1 MARSLIR
8 QLEQIRR
15 SATYDDAVS
24 GFNTS
29 AVAEPTISGSLEED
43 LNVIRTLFDQVKGNT
58 NWYDDPGKY
67 FDPTD
72 TDVSSTANKQMSLAN
87 IKGHTVDSKTVII
100 SVSEDSSGSGFTVSG
115 TSTGV
120 LVNTIST
127 QYATDADRTGLPIF
141 NSVTNS
147 GSYHD
152 EGGSD
157 NVCRVDVLDMSNDQE
172 FTDGTYTICAKLHD
186 GADNGGAGTGADVYF
201 RFYKNGSPCDLTGT
215 GVTGVKFIYPQ
226 RRRMSDMQEYEWF
239 RTDFVSS
246 FEGDVELVDD
256 ISNLWGF
263 TGSTDDE
270 DSTTGKWTNTASYYL
285 LDADP
290 SDLVAAL
297 NDVNDGVGDRQYSA
311 TANNIIGDGDLIT
324 DSLEDLAEAIE
335 GVVSGGAKYVEAA
348 GALIPKNTSHLL
360 PYSITY
366 TPCSVSGT
374 EGKNMDVF
382 VDGQLLAADT
392 GTNGAN
398 ADRDYAES
406 TGTTITFRFNVN
418 KNSNITYI
426 VRA

>member
-1 MARSLIR
+1 MARSLLR

-24 GFNTS
+24 GMNTS
-29 AVAEPTISGSLEED
+29 AVAEPTVSGSLEED
-43 LNVIRTLFDQVKGNT
+43 LNVIRTLFDQIKGNT

-87 IKGHTVDSKTVII
+87 IKGQTVDSKTVII
-100 SVSEDSSGSGFTVSG
+100 AVKEDNSGSGFTVSG

-120 LVNTIST
+120 LDDITT
-127 QYATDADRTGLPIF
+127 RYATDADRTGLPIF

-152 EGGSD
+152 EAGSD
-157 NVCRVDVLDMSNDQE
+157 NVCRVDVLNMSNDQE
-172 FTDGTYTICAKLHD
+172 FTDGTHIIYAKLYD
-186 GADNGGAGTGADVYF
+186 GADNGGLGTGDDVYF
-201 RFYKNGSPCDLTGT
+201 RFYKDGSPCDLTNT
-215 GVTGVKFIYPQ
+215 GVTSVKFIYPQ
-226 RRRMSDMQEYEWF
+226 RRVMADMLEYEWL

-263 TGSTDDE
+263 TGSADDE

-297 NDVNDGVGDRQYSA
+297 NDVNDGVGDRDYLAPSY
-311 TANNIIGDGDLIT
+311 ISDGQTIS
-324 DSLEDLAEAIE
+324 DSLEALDTAIA
-335 GVVSGGAKYVEAA
+335 GVTSGGEKYIEDITVTV
-348 GALIPKNTSHLL
+348 PKHVLHPL
-360 PYSITY
+360 PYSIIY
-366 TPCSVSGT
+366 TPFSTAGR

-382 VDGQLLAADT
+382 VNGQLLAADT
-392 GTNGAN
+392 GVAGAN
-398 ADRDYAES
+398 ADRDYAE
-406 TGTTITFRFNVN
+406 TTTSGITFRFKVSAGFNV
-418 KNSNITYI
+418 TYI

>member
-1 MARSLIR
+1 MARSLLR

-24 GFNTS
+24 GVNTS
-29 AVAEPTISGSLEED
+29 VVAEPTVSGSLEED
-43 LNVIRTLFDQVKGNT
+43 LNVIRTLLDQVKGNT

-87 IKGHTVDSKTVII
+87 IKGHTVDAKTVII
-100 SVSEDSSGSGFTVSG
+100 AVSDDNSGAGFTVSG

-120 LVNTIST
+120 LSNITT
-127 QYATDADRTGLPIF
+127 AYATASDRRGLPIF
-141 NSVTNS
+141 NSVTHS
-147 GSYHD
+147 GSYYD
-152 EGGSD
+152 ESGSD

-172 FTDGTYTICAKLHD
+172 FTDGTYTIYAKLYD
-186 GADNGGAGTGADVYF
+186 GADNGGSGTGSDVYF
-201 RFYKNGSPCDLTGT
+201 RFYKNDSPCDLTNT
-215 GVTGVKFIYPQ
+215 GVTSVKFVYPQ
-226 RRRMSDMQEYEWF
+226 RKRMSDMQEYEWL

-263 TGSTDDE
+263 AGAADDE
-270 DSTTGKWTNTASYYL
+270 DSTAGKWTNTASYYL

-290 SDLVAAL
+290 TDLVAAI
-297 NDVNDGVGDRQYSA
+297 NDINDGVGSRQYSD
-311 TANNIIGDGDLIT
+311 TANNVIGDGDSVT
-324 DSLEDLAEAIE
+324 ASLEDLAEAIE
-335 GVVSGGAKYVEAA
+335 GITPGGSKYVESPVST
-348 GALIPKNTSHLL
+348 ISKNVVHNL

-398 ADRDYAES
+398 ADRDYGETS
-406 TGTTITFRFNVN
+406 GTSVTFRFNVN
-418 KNSNITYI
+418 SNSNITYI

>member
-15 SATYDDAVS
+15 SATYDDAVA
-24 GFNTS
+24 GINTS

-43 LNVIRTLFDQVKGNT
+43 LNVIRSILDQVKGNT

-72 TDVSSTANKQMSLAN
+72 TDVSSTANKQMSLSN
-87 IKGHTVDSKTVII
+87 IKGKTTDSQTII
-100 SVSEDSSGSGFTVSG
+100 IAVSDDNSGSGFTVSG

-120 LVNTIST
+120 LANITT
-127 QYATDADRTGLPIF
+127 QYATDADRIGLPIF
-141 NSVTNS
+141 NSS

-172 FTDGTYTICAKLHD
+172 FTDGTHTIYAKLYD
-186 GADNGGAGTGADVYF
+186 GADNSGSGDGSDVYF
-201 RFYKNGSPCDLTGT
+201 RFYKNDSPCDLTNT
-215 GVTGVKFIYPQ
+215 GVTSVKFIYPQ
-226 RRRMSDMQEYEWF
+226 RKVMSDMQEYEWL

-246 FEGDVELVDD
+246 FEGDVELVED

-263 TGSTDDE
+263 TGASDNA
-270 DSTTGKWTNTASYYL
+270 DSTAGEWTNTTSYYL

-290 SDLVAAL
+290 SDLVSAI
-297 NDVNDGVGDRQYSA
+297 NDINDGVGSRQYSD
-311 TANNIIGDGDLIT
+311 TANNIIGDGDSIT
-324 DSLEDLAEAIE
+324 ASLEDLAEAIE
-335 GVVSGGAKYVEAA
+335 GVTPGGNKYVESA
-348 GALIPKNTSHLL
+348 GSLIPKNTSHTL

-374 EGKNMDVF
+374 EGCNMDVF

-398 ADRDYAES
+398 ADRDYAET
-406 TGTTITFRFNVN
+406 TGNSITFRFNVN
-418 KNSNITYI
+418 QFSNITYI